1 MAMVCSMLTNRYVD
15 PKVNENVMSGI
26 FLQLTIGSCCLIGLS
41 SLFFKKMGQEF
52 IVILF
57 VTNVLSKTFL
67 KIILKQMIAILHLLN
82 DQF

>member
-1 MAMVCSMLTNRYVD
+1 MPGHGGM
-15 PKVNENVMSGI
+15 ENMPGHLLSNWPVVAF
-26 FLQLTIGSCCLIGLS
+26 FL
-41 SLFFKKMGQEF
+41 KMGQEF

-82 DQF
+82 DEF